1 MSSSIIIFE
10 PDAISKTEGHY
21 YNWSNNL
28 IREARRKTI
37 NSIIFSNKKKQFAFD
52 EADIDMPILTRNS
65 WHYNLE
71 KNDLNTNEITEI
83 ISYISNLQFTKKIDY
98 FYFYL
103 GSLRFLNYFMKL
115 INLFSSIKFYVK
127 IFWDYNKDLNKE
139 LSLPFFKK
147 KIPSNVIICSHSSML
162 RKNIKDKFGIEIR
175 RDINPF
181 CTYDYSETKHLLNQE
196 YCNDFVN
203 LMYVP
208 ELTKKE
214 KTSNLIFDLISDE
227 NYHILL
233 KNNQNHEIIQ
243 NKTNIITFSSYS
255 NFNYIKEISKASI
268 FLILYQSK
276 EFKYRTSGILLD
288 SLFCNKPSIV
298 LKNTQLERFVNKY
311 NSGIA
316 INENIYELTLAI
328 HQIKHNYK
336 YWLKNCEIAKK
347 KYFNNNNFNKLFD
360 QIINF

>member
-1 MSSSIIIFE
+1 MSSIVIFE
-10 PDAISKTEGHY
+10 PDAISKNVGHY

-28 IREARRKTI
+28 IKEARRKKI
-37 NSIIFSNKKKQFAFD
+37 NSIIFSNKKKHFVFN
-52 EADIDMPILTRNS
+52 EADKDMPILTRNS

-71 KNDLNTNEITEI
+71 KNDLNKNELTQI
-83 ISYISNLQFTKKIDY
+83 ISSITNLQFTKKIDY

-115 INLFSSIKFYVK
+115 INLFSSIKFYVN

-139 LSLPFFKK
+139 LSLPFFK

-162 RKNIKDKFGIEIR
+162 RKNIKEKYGIKIK
-175 RDINPF
+175 RDVNPF
-181 CTYDYSETKHLLNQE
+181 CTYDDSETQHLLNQE
-196 YCNDFVN
+196 YCADFVN

-214 KTSNLIFDLISDE
+214 KTSNIIFDLIFNE
-227 NYHILL
+227 NDNILL
-233 KNNQNHEIIQ
+233 KKSENHEIIY
-243 NKTNIITFSSYS
+243 NKNNIYTFSSHS
-255 NFNYIKEISKASI
+255 NLEYLKAISKASI
-268 FLILYQSK
+268 FLLLYQPS
-276 EFKYRTSGILLD
+276 EFKYRTSGVLLD
-288 SLFCNKPSIV
+288 GLFCNKPSIV
-298 LKNTQLERFVNKY
+298 LKNSQLERFVNKY
-311 NSGIA
+311 NTGIA

-347 KYFNNNNFNKLFD
+347 KYFNNNNFSKLLD